1 MAKIINVK
9 WVLPFMGVWLGCM
22 SMASGQVKGGEKVV
36 IPSSATLRIKGKFYP
51 LFWKVKVNG
60 SKSFIP
66 LEHVDSFGIQ
76 RYRVNDH
83 LVTEFTVALKSKTF
97 IRFYH
102 LKQEGLESK
111 IQDIARNRANKNEY
125 VIKDY
130 PVTTHKEMME
140 YRVASKKDVDRL
152 MEDFYETYLDYK
164 MKAYVKEQREKS
176 VKELDLDAEE
186 EEEEEEKT
194 AEEKAL
200 EALNDEVLK

>member
-1 MAKIINVK
+1 MGKIINIK
-9 WVLPFMGVWLGCM
+9 WVLPFMGVWLGSM
-22 SMASGQVKGGEKVV
+22 SVASGQVKGAEQVV
-36 IPSSATLRIKGKFYP
+36 SPPSITVKTKGKFYP
-51 LFWKVKVNG
+51 LFWKVNVNG
-60 SKSFIP
+60 AKSFIP
-66 LEHVDSFGIQ
+66 LEHVDTFGVQ
-76 RYRVNDH
+76 AYRVNNH

-111 IQDIARNRANKNEY
+111 IQDIARNRANKNEF

-130 PVTTHKEMME
+130 PATTHKEMME

-164 MKAYVKEQREKS
+164 MKDYVKEQREES
-176 VKELDLDAEE
+176 VKELDLDEE
-186 EEEEEEKT
+186 VKDDRT

-200 EALNDEVLK
+200 DELNDSVFK

>member
-1 MAKIINVK
+1 MGKIINIK

-22 SMASGQVKGGEKVV
+22 PVASGQVKGAEQVV
-36 IPSSATLRIKGKFYP
+36 SPPSITLKTKGKFYP
-51 LFWKVKVNG
+51 LFWKVNVNG
-60 SKSFIP
+60 AKSFIP
-66 LEHVDSFGIQ
+66 LEHVDTFGVQ
-76 RYRVNDH
+76 TYRVNNH

-130 PVTTHKEMME
+130 PATTHKEMME

-164 MKAYVKEQREKS
+164 MKDYVKEQREES
-176 VKELDLDAEE
+176 VKELDLDEE
-186 EEEEEEKT
+186 VKDDRT

-200 EALNDEVLK
+200 EELNDAVFK